1 MSGQIEP
8 GPRILLLGIES
19 TMTDH
24 LEDILSRGR
33 FKVYVRPFLPA
44 SQCLEPIA
52 ALGPDVVCCSS
63 EQRRYARLVES
74 MKSWGMKV
82 PVVVVSAAPELAEWL
97 DVIEA
102 GAWDYIG
109 PPLESAHLQFV
120 LENAMRCAGATA
132 ERPVPGPQRARLLGS
147 A

>member
-1 MSGQIEP
+1 MPCEITP

-19 TMTDH
+19 GMTDH
-24 LEDILSRGR
+24 LEGILSRRR

-44 SQCLEPIA
+44 SQCLELIG

-74 MKSWGMKV
+74 MKSLGMRV

-97 DVIEA
+97 DAIEA

-120 LENAMRCAGATA
+120 LENAMRCAGATT
-132 ERPVPGPQRARLLGS
+132 ERPVHCP
-147 A
+147 